1 MQPAH
6 IVCREREILNIEN
19 LANVDL
25 IPRHDFWFVGLA
37 ASHLMRLPAGRKKTS
52 HLRFVGAE
60 GADSEDVGGVRED
73 PAASLEE
80 IAMKASEKDGARK
93 MQLA

>member
-1 MQPAH
+1 MAA
-6 IVCREREILNIEN
+6 ILSAEGM
-19 LANVDL
+19 ATSC
-25 IPRHDFWFVGLA
+25 VGLA
-37 ASHLMRLPAGRKKTS
+37 ASHLTCLPAGSKKRS
-52 HLRFVGAE
+52 YLRFVGAE
-60 GADSEDVGGVRED
+60 GADSEHVGGVRED